1 MPLSRPIRTRDRF
14 TMNSAVVQ
22 LIQNQIHNQS
32 RKYLITPGILPVIT
46 SKPDSASL
54 CSSSAKPAGLHDVTV
69 APLAIFFLDVQAESQ
84 RYCQWAGLWLLHLY
98 LIVVFVSISLFY
110 FISYCSIFTTSEL
123 LIAHLGGPLRHH
135 DHLYCFIVRSLP

>member
-1 MPLSRPIRTRDRF
+1 
-14 TMNSAVVQ
+14 MNSAVVQ

-84 RYCQWAGLWLLHLY
+84 RYCQLGWFVVVAFISDCGLCFY
-98 LIVVFVSISLFY
+98 FFILFY
-110 FISYCSIFTTSEL
+110 FL
-123 LIAHLGGPLRHH
+123 LF
-135 DHLYCFIVRSLP
+135 YFYNQ